1 MPRHY
6 VAMSDSR
13 IDDMKIILS
22 FYQETQQ
29 GSGKYYLGSPSVL
42 DVTEHEVQI
51 VLGTVSLTMGPEQL
65 EIQGQQVN
73 AYTLSDPSQMPRFIS
88 MAQHL
93 APSKATDTTKPKQS
107 VKTSKTVTHEGEN
120 GVIDKRRGP
129 PKGDASQTKQKK
141 HRYKT

>member
-1 MPRHY
+1 
-6 VAMSDSR
+6 
-13 IDDMKIILS
+13 MKMILS

-73 AYTLSDPSQMPRFIS
+73 VYTLSDPSQMPRFIS

-93 APSKATDTTKPKQS
+93 APSKAK
-107 VKTSKTVTHEGEN
+107 N